1 MNNKATKLVALLL
14 IMTML
19 LAGCVKVE
27 TTSRN
32 EEVDKKEFEILSE
45 DHFHDNLHLTVVR
58 HKETGKRF
66 IIYTG
71 YRKGGIT
78 PLD

>member
-1 MNNKATKLVALLL
+1 MNKKLIALLL
-14 IMTML
+14 IIITL
-19 LAGCVKVE
+19 LTGCMAVE
-27 TTSRN
+27 TSY

-45 DHFHDNLHLTVVR
+45 EGLYNDNFNDNLTIVR

-66 IIYTG
+66 VIYSG
-71 YRKGGIT
+71 ARKGGIA